1 MGRTEQQHFFS
12 SHADKQEG
20 WELSWSCQL
29 CQHSGKLSI
38 LPWLCLYHVPAGYVH
53 LPGLIC
59 SGSAARLPEDL
70 RSCTKAQACC
80 QHGHLK
86 PAYPQRRWASMSLT
100 QEVPPGMSP
109 RRWTQGSSTHTTL
122 LAPIPMS
129 QQLCCTSPQ
138 HLQKQTSLS
147 PPVLQKEAGQ
157 FPQALLGGAAG
168 TGVPCGRD
176 QGEMLPFQ
184 GTRQAR
190 DRSYCR

>member
-1 MGRTEQQHFFS
+1 MSALWETEHPPL
-12 SHADKQEG
+12 A
-20 WELSWSCQL
+20 LLVPRASWVCAP
-29 CQHSGKLSI
+29 
-38 LPWLCLYHVPAGYVH
+38 PWAH
-53 LPGLIC
+53 LLRIC
-59 SGSAARLPEDL
+59 CTVPEDL

-168 TGVPCGRD
+168 TGVPCGRN